1 MLYLEIPKHICK
13 TLLWAG
19 QTTNP
24 AASQASWRPPVPL
37 GYQLQ
42 IHNRPR
48 KPLPVFS
55 HPQPETVI
63 KPRRLNAP
71 SQNAGA
77 IKPSADAAG
86 GARRNKQ
93 KSNNCH
99 YEAMRPARL
108 RSLPAH
114 RQRYVDVQ
122 TRTRASRVQLL
133 CQSTVTGRLFH
144 LSHQFTA
151 SVPLIKNILGLSK
164 NDLSGPFSLHRY
176 YRVHS
181 PFGPG
186 NNPLPLASTSQ
197 SKHPTGC
204 CSILSPAR

>member
-1 MLYLEIPKHICK
+1 MGRTDNKSRRL
-13 TLLWAG
+13 AG
-19 QTTNP
+19 VLAPVCAAWLSTTNTQQTQE
-24 AASQASWRPPVPL
+24 AASRVWPSTARDSNQTEAVKRAS
-37 GYQLQ
+37 
-42 IHNRPR
+42 
-48 KPLPVFS
+48 
-55 HPQPETVI
+55 
-63 KPRRLNAP
+63 

-86 GARRNKQ
+86 GVRRNKQ

-99 YEAMRPARL
+99 YEAMRPARF

-122 TRTRASRVQLL
+122 TRTRVSRVQLL
-133 CQSTVTGRLFH
+133 CQSTVTGRLFY
-144 LSHQFTA
+144 LSPQFTA

-176 YRVHS
+176 YRVHR